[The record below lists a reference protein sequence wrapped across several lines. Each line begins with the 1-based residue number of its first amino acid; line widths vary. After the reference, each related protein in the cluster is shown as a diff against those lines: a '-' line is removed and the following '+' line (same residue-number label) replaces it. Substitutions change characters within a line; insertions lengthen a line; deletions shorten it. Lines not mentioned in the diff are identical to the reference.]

1 MAPSPSPSLS
11 LDGRNALVTGASR
24 GIGRAIALGLA
35 EAGANVAAVARSTGA
50 LAELT
55 AEIEKLDRTALALT
69 CDVADSDQIGL
80 AVADAHA
87 ELGSL
92 DIVVNC
98 AGLIEHAGPF
108 LDLTA
113 EDWRR
118 LFQVN
123 FESVLHVCRAAG
135 PHLLDQGGGSVI
147 NVSSVAGTA
156 GVPFFSHYA
165 ASKAAMIS
173 LTRTLA
179 AEWAARGVR
188 VNALTPG
195 WVGTEMTRAFQSD
208 PAVSEGLLGQVPA
221 GRWGEPADVV
231 GAAVYL
237 ASDAARFV
245 TGGCLTID
253 GGMTAAAGGP
263 TMLGLLALG
272 RIAND

>member
-1 MAPSPSPSLS
+1 VSSQPSPSFS
-11 LDGRNALVTGASR
+11 LDGKNAFVTGASR

-35 EAGANVAAVARSTGA
+35 EAGANVAAVARSTDA

-55 AEIEKLDRTALALT
+55 AEIGKLSRTALALT
-69 CDVADSDQIGL
+69 CDVADADQIGL

-98 AGLIEHAGPF
+98 AGEIAHAGPF

-123 FESVLHVCRAAG
+123 FESVLHVCRVAG
-135 PHLLDQGGGSVI
+135 PHLLDQRGGSVI
-147 NVSSVAGTA
+147 NVSSVAGTN

-165 ASKAAMIS
+165 AAKAAMIS
-173 LTRTLA
+173 FTRSLA

-195 WVGTEMTRAFQSD
+195 WVSTDLTHGFHAD
-208 PAVSEGLLGQVPA
+208 PGVSEGLLGQVPA
-221 GRWGEPADVV
+221 GRWGEPEDVV

-237 ASDAARFV
+237 AGDAARFV
-245 TGGCLTID
+245 TGACLAID
-253 GGMTAAAGGP
+253 GGMTATAGGP
-263 TMLGLLALG
+263 PMIALLQLG
-272 RIAND
+272 RIANG

>member
-1 MAPSPSPSLS
+1 MSTVIPSFSLA
-11 LDGRNALVTGASR
+11 GKNALVTGASR

-35 EAGANVAAVARSTGA
+35 EAGANIAGVARGTGPLEE
-50 LAELT
+50 LA
-55 AEIEKLDRTALALT
+55 AEVRKLDREALSLT
-69 CDVADSDQIGL
+69 CDVAEPAEIAM

-98 AGLIEHAGPF
+98 AGQIEHAGPF
-108 LDLTA
+108 LDLTS

-135 PHLLDQGGGSVI
+135 PHLRDQRGGSVI
-147 NVSSVAGTA
+147 NISSVAGLA

-173 LTRTLA
+173 LTRSLA
-179 AEWAARGVR
+179 AEWAEHGVR

-195 WVGTEMTRAFQSD
+195 WVGTEMTHAFSAND
-208 PAVSEGLLGQVPA
+208 DVSAGLLAEVPA
-221 GRWGEPADVV
+221 GRWGEPEDVV
-231 GAAVYL
+231 GAAVFL
-237 ASDAARFV
+237 AGDAARFV
-245 TGGCLTID
+245 TGHCLTID
-253 GGMTAAAGGP
+253 GGMTAAGGGP
-263 TMLGLLALG
+263 TMRALLAQG
-272 RIAND
+272 RIANA